1 MDAFDF
7 GLVCVGLLR
16 RRRQATG
23 WYDDD
28 LEGDL

>member
-16 RRRQATG
+16 RRRQAAG
-23 WYDDD
+23 YDDD